1 MSIRMLLSSED
12 SSEYFQNNPNNF
24 TTQLNKQ
31 IQFDGYWTVALTE
44 FNAESWLSTSKIHEI
59 FVCCNICEETIVG
72 SKEMPL
78 LRRIYLEQ
86 KTTGNMI
93 FTLPYYIPVKIAQI
107 QQISLYIMDRDGKLV
122 SFLNGAV
129 NISLHFK
136 KFRYIL

>member
-12 SSEYFQNNPNNF
+12 SSDYFQNKPNNF
-24 TTQLNKQ
+24 TIQLNKQ

-44 FNAESWLSTSKIHEI
+44 FKVESWLTTSKIQEI
-59 FVCCNICEETIVG
+59 FVCCNVCEETIVG

-78 LRRIYLEQ
+78 LRRIYLEP
-86 KTTGNMI
+86 KTTGHAI
-93 FTLPYYIPVKIAQI
+93 FTLPYYVPVKIAQI
-107 QQISLYIMDRDGKLV
+107 QQISLYITDRDGKLV

-136 KFRYIL
+136 KFPYIL